1 MTGYLREFYFQTF
14 RTVLE
19 RNKIC
24 FIETADKNRKR
35 IDNESVDPFN
45 FLVLNESAKKN
56 YIVHVIGNKYPKEHD
71 NYSVDCRLKIA
82 GSKTLDL
89 ERSKVWEKFFVNFS
103 SLIIFVYIIKDT
115 ESKEKFL
122 NVVKNAGEV
131 FRYKIRGVF
140 YWVGITAIP
149 VNQYLDYLNKENL
162 PKNDAYVK
170 EKDLASE
177 LKSFSALLL

>member
-1 MTGYLREFYFQTF
+1 M
-14 RTVLE
+14 
-19 RNKIC
+19 
-24 FIETADKNRKR
+24 
-35 IDNESVDPFN
+35 
-45 FLVLNESAKKN
+45 
-56 YIVHVIGNKYPKEHD
+56 
-71 NYSVDCRLKIA
+71 
-82 GSKTLDL
+82 
-89 ERSKVWEKFFVNFS
+89 
-103 SLIIFVYIIKDT
+103 
-115 ESKEKFL
+115 
-122 NVVKNAGEV
+122 KNAGEV